1 MDCSAI
7 VVERTYQKPGVA
19 ARRAL
24 FSRKAIDPDATL
36 VGQLRRPDAGAAE
49 ANAAYQKLRSR
60 RSRRNDVSWE
70 DLAPA
75 FDEKDQHA
83 EVAVDWSRGL
93 KDPAIE
99 GELKGV
105 LGGAVDELPADYRTA
120 FLLHE
125 RGTIKWRVHRA
136 RLFLR
141 RRLADYVGA
150 SLDVSQ
156 SGGKKPLMQHNP
168 EGAFQWNE

>member
-1 MDCSAI
+1 MNRPYDHNCKTLTEVTTMFRCVTSITPRGYRTGYLQEDRPGRQGGEMDCSGI

-83 EVAVDWSRGL
+83 KE
-93 KDPAIE
+93 
-99 GELKGV
+99 
-105 LGGAVDELPADYRTA
+105 
-120 FLLHE
+120 
-125 RGTIKWRVHRA
+125 
-136 RLFLR
+136 
-141 RRLADYVGA
+141 
-150 SLDVSQ
+150 
-156 SGGKKPLMQHNP
+156 
-168 EGAFQWNE
+168 